1 MKFNFRRAAFEFVSI
16 VVAVILAMT
25 LTEWRQDYLNRQLSK
40 QSLANIIEEVEQ
52 NRAELIE
59 DSVKINRDIQFM
71 TQWISDFDK
80 GKQLDDFSLN
90 FSYSFLSSSALE
102 VAKINNSLT
111 FLPNSVNMQIAEM
124 YATQTFYSENAL
136 KLFDTMGK
144 LGTTNDKDKLEQFV
158 NTAREL
164 RFQML
169 LIRNTVKAYLTE
181 SAEFLIDQALR

>member
-1 MKFNFRRAAFEFVSI
+1 M
-16 VVAVILAMT
+16 
-25 LTEWRQDYLNRQLSK
+25 D
-40 QSLANIIEEVEQ
+40 
-52 NRAELIE
+52 

-71 TQWISDFDK
+71 TEWISDFDNDI
-80 GKQLDDFSLN
+80 QVDDFSLN

-124 YATQTFYSENAL
+124 YATQGFYSENAL

-144 LGTTNDKDKLEQFV
+144 LGTTSDNDKLEQFV
-158 NTAREL
+158 NTVREL

-169 LIRNTVKAYLTE
+169 LVRNSIKAYLTE
-181 SAEFLIDQALR
+181 SAEFLGDQALR

>member
-1 MKFNFRRAAFEFVSI
+1 M
-16 VVAVILAMT
+16 
-25 LTEWRQDYLNRQLSK
+25 D
-40 QSLANIIEEVEQ
+40 
-52 NRAELIE
+52 

-71 TQWISDFDK
+71 TEWISDFDNDI
-80 GKQLDDFSLN
+80 QVDDFSLN

-124 YATQTFYSENAL
+124 YATQGFYSENAL

-144 LGTTNDKDKLEQFV
+144 LGTTSDNDKLEQFV
-158 NTAREL
+158 NTVREL

-169 LIRNTVKAYLTE
+169 LVRNSIKAYLTE
-181 SAEFLIDQALR
+181 SAEFLAHRGLGDLGSQAR